1 MSKMNQE
8 FKQELEKAKGTVSEI
23 RAGHR
28 VSHRDI
34 ADAYGYLL
42 VSNLST
48 VYDEAEL
55 VTVRIVFHELWSMKM
70 MEEAMEY
77 FFRLCMEY
85 GVEIPSELIHT
96 GIFGRAASTF
106 AGELGASYRRA
117 LLVYG
122 IDVPV

>member
-1 MSKMNQE
+1 MNEVNLEFRREVEEAKVTISK
-8 FKQELEKAKGTVSEI
+8 I
-23 RAGHR
+23 RVGHR

-34 ADAYGYLL
+34 ADAYGCLL
-42 VSNLST
+42 VSNLGD
-48 VYDEAEL
+48 VFDEGEL
-55 VTVRIVFHELWSMKM
+55 VRVWTVFHELWSMKM

-77 FFRLCMEY
+77 FFRLCSEY

-117 LLVYG
+117 LFVYG
-122 IDVPV
+122 VDIPT

>member
-1 MSKMNQE
+1 M
-8 FKQELEKAKGTVSEI
+8 FEKAKRTISEI
-23 RAGHR
+23 RAGQR

-106 AGELGASYRRA
+106 AGALGASYRRA
-117 LLVYG
+117 LFVYG
-122 IDVPV
+122 IDASI